1 MYRYLAGKHL
11 HFPRTILNGTNKQ
24 ITKISTLN
32 IKTVP
37 EVKHACTYISLELK
51 FPETTS
57 IANVNSRLTIILV
70 GSESSY

>member
-11 HFPRTILNGTNKQ
+11 HFPQTILNGTNKQ

-51 FPETTS
+51 
-57 IANVNSRLTIILV
+57 ISRDN
-70 GSESSY
+70 EYCECQQSSYNYSRWF